1 MSDYIHGYSKEE
13 QARLS
18 LMQRLVNEA
27 ELGVMDLSGARAILD
42 VGAGL
47 GQMTRALARAAVP
60 GARVV
65 GVERDPR
72 QIAEADR
79 QGEAAREKGLV
90 EIREGRAEAL
100 PLEASE
106 WGTFDLAHARFLLE
120 HVPDPLAVVKQMVA
134 AVRPGGRVA
143 LLDDDHELLRF
154 HPDIPVVA
162 AAWEVY
168 WRSYA
173 RVGCDPVVGRRL
185 PSLLHAAGAPP
196 VRVTSVFYGACAGM
210 ELFAPVV
217 EKLRGV
223 MAGASDGLA
232 EARLLSRE
240 RMNEALAALD
250 AWRDAPGACV
260 WYSLP
265 FAEGRRPAT
274 ARATAR

>member
-1 MSDYIHGYSKEE
+1 MSDYIHGYSTEE

-18 LMQRLVNEA
+18 LMQRLVNDA
-27 ELGVMDLSGARAILD
+27 ELGVMDLSGAHRILD

-47 GQMTRALARAAVP
+47 GQMTRALARAAGR
-60 GARVV
+60 GARVI

-72 QIAEADR
+72 QIAEANR
-79 QGEAAREKGLV
+79 QAEAAGERDLG

-120 HVPDPLAVVKQMVA
+120 HVPDPLAIVKQMVA

-154 HPDIPVVA
+154 HPDAPAVT

-173 RVGCDPVVGRRL
+173 SVGCDPLVGRRL
-185 PSLLHAAGAPP
+185 PSLLHAAGAPAL
-196 VRVTSVFYGACAGM
+196 RVTTVFYGACAGM

-217 EKLRGV
+217 ENLRGV
-223 MAGASDGLA
+223 MAGAADGLA
-232 EARLLSRE
+232 EAGLLPRD
-240 RMNEALAALD
+240 RMREALAALD
-250 AWRDAPGACV
+250 AWSGAPGACV

-265 FAEGRRPAT
+265 FAEGRRPASP
-274 ARATAR
+274 R

>member
-1 MSDYIHGYSKEE
+1 
-13 QARLS
+13 
-18 LMQRLVNEA
+18 MQRLVNEA
-27 ELGVMDLSGARAILD
+27 EVGVMDLSGARRILD

-47 GQMTRALARAAVP
+47 GQMTRVLARSAVP
-60 GARVV
+60 GARVI

-72 QIAEADR
+72 QIAEANR
-79 QGEAAREKGLV
+79 QAEAAGEKDLV

-120 HVPDPLAVVKQMVA
+120 HVPDPLAVVTQMVA

-154 HPDIPVVA
+154 HPDPPVVA
-162 AAWEVY
+162 GAWEVY

-173 RVGCDPVVGRRL
+173 RADCDPLVGRRL
-185 PSLLHAAGAPP
+185 PSLLHAAGAPA
-196 VRVTSVFYGACAGM
+196 VRVSTVFYGACAGM

-217 EKLRGV
+217 ENLRGV
-223 MAGASDGLA
+223 MAGAAEGLA
-232 EARLLSRE
+232 EAGLLPRE
-240 RMNEALAALD
+240 RMREALAALD
-250 AWRDAPGACV
+250 AWRSAPGACV

-265 FAEGRRPAT
+265 FAEGRRPT
-274 ARATAR
+274 NPR

>member
-27 ELGVMDLSGARAILD
+27 ELAVMDLSAADRILD

-47 GQMTRALARAAVP
+47 GQMTRALARAARR
-60 GARVV
+60 GARVI
-65 GVERDPR
+65 GVERDSR
-72 QIAEADR
+72 QIAEANR
-79 QGEAAREKGLV
+79 QAEAAGEKDLV
-90 EIREGRAEAL
+90 DIREGRAEAL

-120 HVPDPLAVVKQMVA
+120 HVPDPLAVVKQMAA

-154 HPDIPVVA
+154 HPDAPAVA
-162 AAWEVY
+162 AAWDVY
-168 WRSYA
+168 WKSYG
-173 RVGCDPVVGRRL
+173 RVGCDPLVGRRL
-185 PSLLHAAGAPP
+185 PSLLHAAGAPA
-196 VRVTSVFYGACAGM
+196 VRVTTVFYGACAGT

-217 EKLRGV
+217 ENLRGV
-223 MAGASDGLA
+223 MAGAAERLA
-232 EARLLSRE
+232 EAGLLPRD
-240 RMNEALAALD
+240 RMREALAALD
-250 AWRDAPGACV
+250 AWSAAPGACV

-265 FAEGRRPAT
+265 YAEGRRPASP
-274 ARATAR
+274 R